1 MVATIDDGKGKPQ
14 TVEFDRVISA
24 VGVVGNIENLGLEK
38 LGVKTERGCIVID
51 GYGKTNVPGIYAIGD
66 VAGPPMLA
74 HKAEHEG
81 VVCVEAIKGMH
92 PHPMD
97 KLLIPGCTYCHPQI
111 ASVGLT
117 EAKAKEGGREIRV
130 GRFPFVGNGKA
141 IALGEDQGMVKVIF
155 DKKTGQLLGAH
166 MVGAEVTELIQGYV
180 VAMNLETTEEE
191 LMHTVFP
198 HPTIV
203 GNDEGSGA
211 GCLWPRAEHVGTI
224 PEPRTWSGGKCRFSD
239 RVEAN
244 NQTSEI
250 RSVKDNDNLTI
261 ERPTFVTHL
270 ECAMEGDHY
279 PADQIHNLSKAG
291 KPLLVR
297 YDLAGVKKALTK
309 DALAQRPADLWRY
322 RELLPVR
329 KVSDIVSLGEVTTPL
344 IRLPKLAKKI
354 GGGEIIVKDEGRL
367 PTGSFK
373 ARGLVMAVSM
383 GKALGIKHMAMP
395 TNGNAGAALA
405 AYATSCGIKTT
416 IFCPADTP
424 EVNVS
429 EIELQGATVYRVNGL
444 IDDCGK
450 IVGEGKAK
458 AGWFD
463 TSTLK
468 EPYRIEGK
476 KTMGLELAE
485 QLGWDVP
492 DVIFY
497 PTGGGT
503 GLIGMWKAF
512 AELEAIGFI
521 GSKRPRMVAVQ
532 AAGCAPMV
540 RAFENGTEHAPR
552 WEDAHT
558 IASGIR
564 VPQAVGDFLILR
576 AVRESKG
583 FAIAVPDDKISAALN
598 EVAREEGLLLC
609 PEGAATYAA
618 YKQSL
623 ADGRVTKDDRVM
635 LFNCAT
641 GLKYPLPPVTRT
653 LDRHQPIDYA
663 KL

>member
-1 MVATIDDGKGKPQ
+1 MRHD
-14 TVEFDRVISA
+14 
-24 VGVVGNIENLGLEK
+24 
-38 LGVKTERGCIVID
+38 
-51 GYGKTNVPGIYAIGD
+51 
-66 VAGPPMLA
+66 
-74 HKAEHEG
+74 H
-81 VVCVEAIKGMH
+81 
-92 PHPMD
+92 
-97 KLLIPGCTYCHPQI
+97 
-111 ASVGLT
+111 
-117 EAKAKEGGREIRV
+117 
-130 GRFPFVGNGKA
+130 
-141 IALGEDQGMVKVIF
+141 
-155 DKKTGQLLGAH
+155 
-166 MVGAEVTELIQGYV
+166 
-180 VAMNLETTEEE
+180 
-191 LMHTVFP
+191 
-198 HPTIV
+198 
-203 GNDEGSGA
+203 
-211 GCLWPRAEHVGTI
+211 
-224 PEPRTWSGGKCRFSD
+224 
-239 RVEAN
+239 
-244 NQTSEI
+244 
-250 RSVKDNDNLTI
+250 NLTT

-270 ECAMEGDHY
+270 ECAATGEHY
-279 PADQIHNLSKAG
+279 PADEVHNLSRAG

-297 YDLAGVKKALTK
+297 FDLAGVKQALSKA
-309 DALAQRPADLWRY
+309 ALAQRPPDLWRY

-329 KVSDIVSLGEVTTPL
+329 RTADIVSLGEAMTPL
-344 IRLPKLAKKI
+344 VELGKLARRL
-354 GGGEIIVKDEGRL
+354 GGGELLVKDEGRL

-383 GKALGIKHMAMP
+383 AKALGIKHMAMP

-405 AYATSCGIKTT
+405 AYASRAGIKTT
-416 IFCPADTP
+416 VFCPEDTP

-458 AGWFD
+458 VGWFD

-492 DVIFY
+492 DVILY

-521 GSKRPRMVAVQ
+521 GAKRPRMVAVQ

-540 RAFENGTEHAPR
+540 RAYEAGVEHAPR

-558 IASGIR
+558 IAAGIR

-576 AVRESKG
+576 AVRESGG
-583 FAIAVPDDKISAALN
+583 FAIAVPDEAITAGLD
-598 EVAREEGLLLC
+598 EVARQEGFLLC

-618 YKQSL
+618 YKQAL
-623 ADGRVTKDDRVM
+623 ADGRIGRHERAV

-641 GLKYPLPPVTRT
+641 GLKYPLPPIHRT
-653 LDRHQPIDYA
+653 LDRHKPIDFA
-663 KL
+663 AL